1 MTYLVILH
9 LPMEYLGKTRGVYDI
24 HSLSSLFYTV
34 EIHTFGVFS
43 ALSLLALD

>member
-24 HSLSSLFYTV
+24 HSLSSLFYVV
-34 EIHTFGVFS
+34 EIYTFGVLSAFS
-43 ALSLLALD
+43 LSVPD